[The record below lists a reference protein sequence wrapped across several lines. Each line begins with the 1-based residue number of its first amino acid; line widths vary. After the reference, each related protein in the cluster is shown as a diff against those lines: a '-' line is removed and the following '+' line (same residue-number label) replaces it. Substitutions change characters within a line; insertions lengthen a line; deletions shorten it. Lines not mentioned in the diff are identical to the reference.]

1 MNSKLHY
8 KIEKIN
14 FNFFTNFLLTWI
26 NKPAKDN
33 ERGYTVL
40 DATPTVLR
48 LIGAYDTSFES
59 SKLPTIQIYM
69 YHQITYVI
77 LKLGAVILLVT
88 CSSLKS
94 QHIDHNHLYYA
105 YFVSAFPKHHF

>member
-1 MNSKLHY
+1 MD
-8 KIEKIN
+8 
-14 FNFFTNFLLTWI
+14 
-26 NKPAKDN
+26 KPAKDN
-33 ERGYTVL
+33 GGGYAGK

-48 LIGAYDTSFES
+48 LIGLSAYGTSFES
-59 SKLPTIQIYM
+59 SKLQLFKCICICSCLSK

-77 LKLGAVILLVT
+77 LKLEAVIFLAT

-94 QHIDHNHLYYA
+94 QNIDHNRLYYA